1 MSLSHSWGIFMNRNL
16 RIYEHEAER
25 SHVQEAVVASVWTLL
40 MVVMFTAS
48 LLDRPAKP
56 IETAD
61 VAAPAGL
68 PPIAT
73 AQSD

>member
-40 MVVMFTAS
+40 MVVMFAAS
-48 LLDRPAKP
+48 LLDRPSKP

-61 VAAPAGL
+61 VAAPTGL
-68 PPIAT
+68 P
-73 AQSD
+73 SH